1 MWRDWHLAVHPCGAD
16 LHLPPGGNLIAV
28 RTNEH
33 REHARAVIDDLI
45 ADRER
50 A

>member
-1 MWRDWHLAVHPCGAD
+1 
-16 LHLPPGGNLIAV
+16 V